1 MNGWEIVGTK
11 SNVSFETDTSL
22 YTVQTGAWDCIATLP
37 AADGSLFGYFFAK
50 AKQTLPGAHGGGGG
64 IAHSTDGIHWRA
76 LSPVAGSA
84 SSVFRFGPR
93 IWLTDMTLSGPATSP
108 SGPFKSSVVN
118 DRGHLVNMVRVTF
131 RETPPRVTATYF
143 LQSDIYI
150 RTSLGS

>member
-64 IAHSTDGIHWRA
+64 FAHSTDSLLNNTIVGIRRTA
-76 LSPVAGSA
+76 YQ
-84 SSVFRFGPR
+84 VF
-93 IWLTDMTLSGPATSP
+93 LV
-108 SGPFKSSVVN
+108 VVN
-118 DRGHLVNMVRVTF
+118 QAENED
-131 RETPPRVTATYF
+131 TADT
-143 LQSDIYI
+143 
-150 RTSLGS
+150 